1 MQVVDDVRV
10 TPPSRHEL
18 TLRAMHAVATRVHH
32 SLDLATTLQA
42 VAQGVVEASGFSV
55 AALNVVDDAGD
66 FEVVCVV
73 GDDDASAMLL
83 GHHEPAAAIDAML
96 ALAEPWGQLH
106 FLHHSVNNGV
116 RLLEWVPDLPVVDD
130 PQAWHPDDSLF
141 AVLTTPAGERVGML
155 SVDVPE
161 DGRLPDAEQA
171 RGARAVRPARRR
183 RHRARA
189 GVRPAW
195 RPPAASLEHRSNHDE
210 PTGLGNRRALRD
222 GARRLTEAGDTV
234 VGVVVLDLD
243 RFKCVN
249 DTAGH
254 LAGDQVLQAVAARMA
269 ACVRDGDVLARTGGD
284 EFVVAVAGDDVPDL
298 LPRLAERLAAAIGQP
313 IDTANGRH
321 QVGASIGLAL
331 ARTPVDLDALVR
343 LADDDMYRRKRAEA

>member
-116 RLLEWVPDLPVVDD
+116 QLLEWVPDLPVVDD

-161 DGRLPDAEQA
+161 DGRLPDAEQLEVLELFAQHAAVAIAHA
-171 RGARAVRPARRR
+171 RVFAQLEAARRE
-183 RHRARA
+183 
-189 GVRPAW
+189 
-195 RPPAASLEHRSNHDE
+195 LEHRSNHDE
-210 PTGLGNRRALRD
+210 LTGLGNRRALRD